1 MSLFDDDRPQKPLAH
16 EIGSDLS
23 LLSVDELSNRIE
35 LLQAEIIRLEEERK
49 GSPPAGRRRRTCFAP
64 DGQALKA
71 IAIPSSD
78 RLRAQKLTGLKILA
92 QSFVYH

>member
-35 LLQAEIIRLEEERK
+35 LLQAEITRLEEEKNRK
-49 GSPPAGRRRRTCFAP
+49 SAGR
-64 DGQALKA
+64 QAAENLFR
-71 IAIPSSD
+71 S
-78 RLRAQKLTGLKILA
+78 
-92 QSFVYH
+92 